1 MISFI
6 HFKPKEPPQVSQT
19 SLAEGQSA
27 VETPKQRVQRKVIAQ
42 RKKRHRVCNDDE
54 ARSARVQEMTNAIE
68 RSHKRLREGREQAL
82 QLRRDLSEMNDKAI
96 LEIAKTKEDSRRV
109 FSELEELQRVK
120 DKEFREWVRSIT
132 NSSRQ
137 TSEKVRGI
145 SDTRS
150 SPGNQDVGR
159 SKENDGESS
168 SQAAGLKEEPEKECS
183 TLSGKSLRDGSSENE
198 RALKN
203 DLERKNHV
211 CESASKNEQVWHV
224 YLFLSEPSVYL
235 PSALIF
241 WVAGKGGIGK
251 LICFLNIAYVRIPTY
266 PFTFSGGAKF

>member
-1 MISFI
+1 ML
-6 HFKPKEPPQVSQT
+6 QT
-19 SLAEGQSA
+19 SLAEGQNA
-27 VETPKQRVQRKVIAQ
+27 VEIPKQRVEHKVITQ

-68 RSHKRLREGREQAL
+68 LSHKRLREGRERAL

-96 LEIAKTKEDSRRV
+96 LEIAKTMEDSRRV
-109 FSELEELQRVK
+109 FSELEELQREK

-132 NSSRQ
+132 N

-168 SQAAGLKEEPEKECS
+168 SQAAGLKGKPEKEHS

-203 DLERKNHV
+203 DPERKNHV
-211 CESASKNEQVWHV
+211 RESALKNEQVWHI
-224 YLFLSEPSVYL
+224 YLF
-235 PSALIF
+235 
-241 WVAGKGGIGK
+241 
-251 LICFLNIAYVRIPTY
+251 
-266 PFTFSGGAKF
+266 

>member
-1 MISFI
+1 ML
-6 HFKPKEPPQVSQT
+6 QT
-19 SLAEGQSA
+19 SLAEGQNA
-27 VETPKQRVQRKVIAQ
+27 VEIPKQRVEHKVIAQ

-68 RSHKRLREGREQAL
+68 LSHKRLREGRERAL

-96 LEIAKTKEDSRRV
+96 LEIAKTMEDSRRV
-109 FSELEELQRVK
+109 FSELEELQREK

-132 NSSRQ
+132 N
-137 TSEKVRGI
+137 TSKKVRGI

-150 SPGNQDVGR
+150 SPGNQHVGR

-168 SQAAGLKEEPEKECS
+168 SQAAGLKGKPEKEHS

-203 DLERKNHV
+203 DPERKNHV
-211 CESASKNEQVWHV
+211 RESALKNEQVWHI
-224 YLFLSEPSVYL
+224 YLF
-235 PSALIF
+235 
-241 WVAGKGGIGK
+241 
-251 LICFLNIAYVRIPTY
+251 
-266 PFTFSGGAKF
+266 

>member
-1 MISFI
+1 ML
-6 HFKPKEPPQVSQT
+6 QT
-19 SLAEGQSA
+19 SLAEGQNA
-27 VETPKQRVQRKVIAQ
+27 VEIPKQRVEHKVIAQ
-42 RKKRHRVCNDDE
+42 RKKRHRVCNYDE
-54 ARSARVQEMTNAIE
+54 ARSARVEEMTNAIE
-68 RSHKRLREGREQAL
+68 LSHKRLREGRERAL

-96 LEIAKTKEDSRRV
+96 LEIAKTMEDSRRV
-109 FSELEELQRVK
+109 FSELEELQREK

-132 NSSRQ
+132 N

-168 SQAAGLKEEPEKECS
+168 SQAAGLKGKPEKERS

-203 DLERKNHV
+203 DHERKNHV
-211 CESASKNEQVWHV
+211 CESASKNEQVWHI
-224 YLFLSEPSVYL
+224 YLF
-235 PSALIF
+235 
-241 WVAGKGGIGK
+241 
-251 LICFLNIAYVRIPTY
+251 
-266 PFTFSGGAKF
+266 